1 MKEVKNMTIG
11 IFKNGHADWFY
22 ECADIEITDSFIRF
36 KKNNN
41 KDMICFFFCN
51 IEGYAIREEVQ
62 QMEIII
68 AFGCGCAFIIPP
80 LIAASVSD
88 AVQRKRK
95 RNEILKNF
103 GIKP

>member
-1 MKEVKNMTIG
+1 MTIG
-11 IFKNGHADWFY
+11 IFKNGRVDWFY
-22 ECADIEITDSFIRF
+22 KCTDIEVTEGFIRF
-36 KKNNN
+36 KTNNN
-41 KDMICFFFCN
+41 KDMFCFFFRN

-95 RNEILKNF
+95 RDEVLKNF

>member
-1 MKEVKNMTIG
+1 MTIG
-11 IFKNGHADWFY
+11 IFKNGHDDWYY
-22 ECADIEITDSFIRF
+22 ECAATDITDSFIRF

-68 AFGCGCAFIIPP
+68 AFGFGCAFIIPP
-80 LIAASVSD
+80 LIAASVND

-95 RNEILKNF
+95 RNEILKKF

>member
-1 MKEVKNMTIG
+1 MTIG
-11 IFKNGHADWFY
+11 IFKNGRVDWFY
-22 ECADIEITDSFIRF
+22 KCTDIEVTEGFIKF

-41 KDMICFFFCN
+41 KDMLCFFFRN

-88 AVQRKRK
+88 AVQRKKK

>member
-1 MKEVKNMTIG
+1 MTIG
-11 IFKNGHADWFY
+11 IFKNGRVDWFY
-22 ECADIEITDSFIRF
+22 KCTDIEITKDYILF

-41 KDMICFFFCN
+41 KDTLCFFFRN
-51 IEGYAIREEVQ
+51 IEGYAIKEEMQ
-62 QMEIII
+62 YMEIII

-80 LIAASVSD
+80 LIAASISD

-95 RNEILKNF
+95 RNEVLRKF

>member
-1 MKEVKNMTIG
+1 MTIG
-11 IFKNGHADWFY
+11 IFKNGRIDWFY
-22 ECADIEITDSFIRF
+22 KCTDIEVTEGFIRF

-41 KDMICFFFCN
+41 KDMLCFFFRN
-51 IEGYAIREEVQ
+51 IEGYTIEEAQ
-62 QMEIII
+62 YMEIII

-88 AVQRKRK
+88 AVQRKKK
-95 RNEILKNF
+95 RNKILKNF